1 MSSKSLS
8 FRFTALFAGIFI
20 AGSLLLAITTYVFL
34 VNSFRRDDYEDIH
47 SRLLEFWAIYQ
58 TGKIELIRKELTLE
72 RLVMEERL
80 YMLRIAG
87 RRNNTLYL
95 YFPAQWSEYQPGVL
109 ETLPVIRE
117 GEIIKLPSADDRT
130 MLEISSLKLPDGN
143 ILQIGI
149 STKSRQEVLHRFRR
163 IFVFVFLPLAVLG
176 FLGGFLFSSR
186 SLKPIRHLVEVT
198 RGIIDTGKMNARVP
212 SRGSGDELDEL
223 VGLFNGMLAKIDSL
237 ITGMRQSLD
246 NVAHDLRTPMTHLR
260 ATAELAIQGR
270 EKISA
275 YQEALLTC
283 IEESERILNMLS
295 SLMDISE
302 AETGVMKLDRKTIDL
317 SSIIDDM
324 VELYSYSAE
333 DKGISIT
340 REPGQSIPIFADL
353 NRIRQVIANLLDNA
367 IKYTPEEGSIS
378 VSAGR
383 QGREAVVNIRD
394 TGPGIPARDL
404 PHIWDRL
411 FRGDQSRSQPGLGL
425 GLGLVRAIV
434 KAHGGHVRVE
444 SQAGHGAS
452 FVVHLPLEN

>member
-1 MSSKSLS
+1 MSLKSLS

-20 AGSLLLAITTYVFL
+20 AGSLLLATTTYAFL
-34 VNSFRRDDYEDIH
+34 ANSFRRDDYGEIH

-72 RLVMEERL
+72 RLVIEERL

-95 YFPAQWSEYQPGVL
+95 YFPAHWSEYQPGSL
-109 ETLPVIRE
+109 ETVPVIRE
-117 GEIIKLPSADDRT
+117 GELIKLPSVNDRT

-149 STKSRQEVLHRFRR
+149 STKRRQAVLQRFRR
-163 IFVFVFLPLAVLG
+163 TFFVVFLPLTVLA

-186 SLKPIRHLVEVT
+186 SLKPVRHLIEVT
-198 RGIIDTGKMNARVP
+198 RGIIDTGRMNARVP
-212 SRGSGDELDEL
+212 SRGSGGELDEL
-223 VGLFNGMLAKIDSL
+223 VGLFNRMLAKIDSL

-270 EKISA
+270 EKIGA
-275 YQEALLTC
+275 YQEALVSC
-283 IEESERILNMLS
+283 MEESERILNMLA

-317 SSIIDDM
+317 LSLIDDM

-333 DKGISIT
+333 DKGITIT
-340 REPGQSIPIFADL
+340 REPGESIPIFADL

-367 IKYTPEEGSIS
+367 IKYTPAEGSIT

-383 QGREAVVNIRD
+383 QGQAAVVTIRD
-394 TGPGIPARDL
+394 TGPGVPTQDL

-425 GLGLVRAIV
+425 GLVMVRAIV
-434 KAHGGHVRVE
+434 QAHGGHVGVE
-444 SQAGHGAS
+444 SKPGHGAS
-452 FVVHLPLEN
+452 FVVHLPL

>member
-1 MSSKSLS
+1 MSLKSLS

-20 AGSLLLAITTYVFL
+20 AGSLLLAITTYAFL
-34 VNSFRRDDYEDIH
+34 ANSFRSDDYEEIH

-95 YFPAQWSEYQPGVL
+95 YVPAHWSEYQPGL
-109 ETLPVIRE
+109 LGTLPVIRE
-117 GEIIKLPSADDRT
+117 GELIKLPSNNDRSL
-130 MLEISSLKLPDGN
+130 LEISSLKLPDGN

-149 STKSRQEVLHRFRR
+149 STRRRREVLHRFRR
-163 IFVFVFLPLAVLG
+163 TFFFVFFPLAALA

-186 SLKPIRHLVEVT
+186 SLKPVRHLVEVT
-198 RGIIDTGKMNARVP
+198 KEIINTGRMNARVP

-223 VGLFNGMLAKIDSL
+223 VGLFNRMLAKIDSL

-260 ATAELAIQGR
+260 GTAELALQGR
-270 EKISA
+270 GKVSA
-275 YQEALLTC
+275 YQEALASC
-283 IEESERILNMLS
+283 MEESERILNMLS
-295 SLMDISE
+295 SMMDISE
-302 AETGVMKLDRKTIDL
+302 AETGIMKLDRKTIDL
-317 SSIIDDM
+317 SSLIDDM

-333 DKGISIT
+333 EKGLKIT
-340 REPGQSIPIFADL
+340 RESGESIPVFADL

-367 IKYTPEEGSIS
+367 IKYTPQEGSIT
-378 VSAGR
+378 VSTGR
-383 QGREAVVNIRD
+383 QGQEAVVTIRD
-394 TGPGIPARDL
+394 TGPGIPPKDL

-425 GLGLVRAIV
+425 GLGMVRAIV
-434 KAHGGHVRVE
+434 QAHGGQVGVD
-444 SQAGHGAS
+444 SKPGHGAS
-452 FVVHLPLEN
+452 FVVRLPL

>member
-1 MSSKSLS
+1 MSLKSLS

-20 AGSLLLAITTYVFL
+20 AGSLLLATTTYVFL
-34 VNSFRRDDYEDIH
+34 ANSFRRDDYGEIH

-72 RLVMEERL
+72 RLVIEERL

-95 YFPAQWSEYQPGVL
+95 YFPAHWSEYQPGSL
-109 ETLPVIRE
+109 ETVPVIRE
-117 GEIIKLPSADDRT
+117 GELIKLHSVNDRT

-149 STKSRQEVLHRFRR
+149 STKRRQEVLHRFRR
-163 IFVFVFLPLAVLG
+163 TFFVVFLPLTVLA

-186 SLKPIRHLVEVT
+186 SLKPVRHLIEVT
-198 RGIIDTGKMNARVP
+198 RGIIDTGRMNARVP
-212 SRGSGDELDEL
+212 SRGSGGELDEL
-223 VGLFNGMLAKIDSL
+223 VELFNRMLAKIDSL

-275 YQEALLTC
+275 YQEALVSC
-283 IEESERILNMLS
+283 MEESERILNMLA

-317 SSIIDDM
+317 LSLIDDM

-333 DKGISIT
+333 DKGITIT
-340 REPGQSIPIFADL
+340 REPGESIPIFADL

-367 IKYTPEEGSIS
+367 IKYTPAEGSIT
-378 VSAGR
+378 VSARR
-383 QGREAVVNIRD
+383 QGKEAVVTIRD
-394 TGPGIPARDL
+394 TGPGIPPQDL

-411 FRGDQSRSQPGLGL
+411 FRGDQSRSQPGIGL
-425 GLGLVRAIV
+425 GLGMVRAIV
-434 KAHGGHVRVE
+434 QAHDGHVEVE
-444 SQAGHGAS
+444 SKTGHGTS
-452 FVVHLPLEN
+452 FVVRLPL